1 MPQPSHTQGS
11 KATPLLTHCIGDVF
25 DATVARFAD
34 REALVVCHQHLRYT
48 WRQLADAVD
57 QHARALMALGLQAG
71 DRLGIW
77 APNCAEWCITQFA
90 SAKIGAI
97 LVNINPAYRTSE
109 LEYALG
115 QSACQ
120 WVICADAFKTSDYHA
135 MLLDLAP
142 ELGACRLGELHSA
155 RLPELRGVI
164 SLAATPPNGFLA
176 WSALQAR
183 AGETDAEQLAARQA
197 SLHRHEPINIQY
209 TSGTTGFPKGATLSH
224 HNILNNGYM
233 VGESLGLTE
242 HDRLVVPVPLYHC
255 FGMVMANLGCM
266 THGSTL
272 IYPNDA
278 FDPLLTLQAV
288 AEERATA
295 LYGVPTMFIAELDHP
310 RRHEFDLSTLRTGI
324 MAGATCPIEVMR
336 RVIDE
341 MHMGEVQIAYGM
353 TETSPVSL
361 QTGAADDLERRVTS
375 VGRTQ
380 PWLESKVIDST
391 GGTLARGEIGE
402 LCTRGYSVMLG
413 YWNNPKATAESIDA
427 DGWMRTGD
435 LAVMDDEGYV
445 RIVGRS
451 KDMIIR
457 GGENIYPRELEEFFF
472 THPAVADVQVI
483 GIPCSRYGEEI
494 VAWVRLH
501 PGQAL
506 GEDALRDW
514 ARARIAHFKVPRHFR
529 FVDAFP
535 MTVTGK
541 VQKFRMREISI
552 EELAG
557 GTDQ

>member
-1 MPQPSHTQGS
+1 MTQPSYSQGDQG
-11 KATPLLTHCIGDVF
+11 KALLTQCIGDAF
-25 DATVARFAD
+25 DTTVARFPD
-34 REALVVCHQHLRYT
+34 REALVVRHQALRYT

-57 QHARALMALGLQAG
+57 QHARALMALGVQPG

-90 SAKIGAI
+90 SAKVGAI
-97 LVNINPAYRTSE
+97 LVNINPAYRASE
-109 LEYALG
+109 LDYALG
-115 QSACQ
+115 QSGCR

-135 MLLDLAP
+135 MLSGLVPGLAKGHP
-142 ELGACRLGELHSA
+142 GALNCERFPA
-155 RLPELRGVI
+155 LRGVV
-164 SLAATPPNGFLA
+164 SLAVTPPPGFLA
-176 WSALQAR
+176 WHDLQAR
-183 AGETDAEQLAARQA
+183 APAVSAEALAERQA
-197 SLHRHEPINIQY
+197 QLQPGDPINIQY

-224 HNILNNGYM
+224 SNILNNGYM

-278 FDPLLTLQAV
+278 FDPLATLRAV
-288 AEERATA
+288 AEEKATA

-310 RRHEFDLSTLRTGI
+310 QRSAFDLSSLRTGI

-341 MHMGEVQIAYGM
+341 MHMAEVQIAYGM

-361 QTGAADDLERRVTS
+361 QTGANDDLERRVTS

-380 PWLESKVIDST
+380 PRLENKVIDADGNSVP
-391 GGTLARGEIGE
+391 RGEIGE

-413 YWNNPKATAESIDA
+413 YWNNPKATAESID
-427 DGWMRTGD
+427 DEGWMHTGD
-435 LAVMDDEGYV
+435 LAVMDEQGYV

-483 GIPCSRYGEEI
+483 GVPCSKYGEEI

-501 PGQAL
+501 PGHAAS
-506 GEDALRDW
+506 EDELREW

-529 FVDAFP
+529 FVDEFP

-557 GTDQ
+557 G

>member
-1 MPQPSHTQGS
+1 MPQPSYSQGNPD
-11 KATPLLTHCIGDVF
+11 KALLDQCIGDAF
-25 DATVARFAD
+25 DATVARFPD
-34 REALVVCHQHLRYT
+34 REALVVRHQALRYT
-48 WRQLADAVD
+48 WQQLADAVD
-57 QHARALMALGLQAG
+57 QHARALMALGVQPG

-90 SAKIGAI
+90 SAKVGAI
-97 LVNINPAYRTSE
+97 LVNINPAYRSNE
-109 LEYALG
+109 LDYALG
-115 QSACQ
+115 QSGCR

-135 MLLDLAP
+135 MLQGLIPGLSHGQP
-142 ELGACRLGELHSA
+142 GALICERF
-155 RLPELRGVI
+155 PDLRGVV
-164 SLAATPPNGFLA
+164 SLALSPPPGFLA
-176 WSALQAR
+176 WHDLQAR
-183 AGETDAEQLAARQA
+183 AEAISREALAERQA
-197 SLHRHEPINIQY
+197 QLQCNDPINIQY

-224 HNILNNGYM
+224 RNILNNGYM

-266 THGSTL
+266 THGSAL

-278 FDPLLTLQAV
+278 FDPLATLRAV
-288 AEERATA
+288 AEEKATA

-310 RRHEFDLSTLRTGI
+310 QRGEFDLSSLRTGI

-336 RVIDE
+336 RVIDQ
-341 MHMGEVQIAYGM
+341 MHMAEVQIAYGM

-361 QTGAADDLERRVTS
+361 QTGADDDLERRVTS

-380 PWLESKVIDST
+380 PRLENKIIDAEGST
-391 GGTLARGEIGE
+391 LPRGEIGE

-427 DGWMRTGD
+427 EGWMHTGD
-435 LAVMDDEGYV
+435 LAVMDEQGYV

-483 GIPCSRYGEEI
+483 GVPCKKYGEEI

-501 PGQAL
+501 PGHMAT
-506 GEDALRDW
+506 EDELREW
-514 ARARIAHFKVPRHFR
+514 ARARIAHFKVPRYFR
-529 FVDAFP
+529 FVDEFP

-541 VQKFRMREISI
+541 VQKFRMREISV
-552 EELAG
+552 EELALE
-557 GTDQ
+557 

>member
-1 MPQPSHTQGS
+1 MPQPSHTVGS
-11 KATPLLTHCIGDVF
+11 NAIPLLNLCIGDAF
-25 DATVARFAD
+25 DATVARFPD
-34 REALVVCHQHLRYT
+34 REALIVRHQQLRYT
-48 WRQLADAVD
+48 WRQLADAVN
-57 QHARALMALGLQAG
+57 QHARALMALGVQVG

-97 LVNINPAYRTSE
+97 LVNINPAYRSSE

-135 MLLDLAP
+135 MLLDLVP
-142 ELGACRLGELHSA
+142 ELRACRSGELQSA
-155 RLPELRGVI
+155 RLPALRGVI
-164 SLAATPPNGFLA
+164 SLAATPPGGLLA

-183 AGETDAEQLAARQA
+183 AGETAPGQLATRQA
-197 SLHRHEPINIQY
+197 SLHQHAPINIQY

-310 RRHEFDLSTLRTGI
+310 RRHEFDLSSLRTGI

-380 PWLESKVIDST
+380 PWLQSKVIDSIGT
-391 GGTLARGEIGE
+391 TLARGEIGE

-413 YWNNPKATAESIDA
+413 YWDNPKATAESIDA
-427 DGWMRTGD
+427 EGWMHTGD
-435 LAVMDDEGYV
+435 LAVMDEQGYV

-494 VAWVRLH
+494 VAWIRLH
-501 PGQAL
+501 PGQTL
-506 GEDALRDW
+506 GEEELREW

-529 FVDAFP
+529 FVDEFP

-552 EELAG
+552 EALAG
-557 GTDQ
+557 EQGR

>member
-1 MPQPSHTQGS
+1 MPQPSYSQGNPD
-11 KATPLLTHCIGDVF
+11 KALLDQCIGDAF
-25 DATVARFAD
+25 DATVARFPD
-34 REALVVCHQHLRYT
+34 REALVVRHQALRYT
-48 WRQLADAVD
+48 WQQLADAVD
-57 QHARALMALGLQAG
+57 QHARALMALGVQPG

-90 SAKIGAI
+90 SAKVGAI
-97 LVNINPAYRTSE
+97 LVNINPAYRSNE
-109 LEYALG
+109 LDYALG
-115 QSACQ
+115 QSGCR

-135 MLLDLAP
+135 MLQGLIPGLSHGQP
-142 ELGACRLGELHSA
+142 GALICERF
-155 RLPELRGVI
+155 PDLRGVV
-164 SLAATPPNGFLA
+164 SLALSPPPGFLA
-176 WSALQAR
+176 WHDLQAR
-183 AGETDAEQLAARQA
+183 AEAISREALAERQA
-197 SLHRHEPINIQY
+197 QLQCNDPINIQY

-224 HNILNNGYM
+224 RNILNNGYM

-266 THGSTL
+266 THGSAL

-278 FDPLLTLQAV
+278 FDPLATLRAV
-288 AEERATA
+288 AEEKATA

-310 RRHEFDLSTLRTGI
+310 QRGEFDLSSLRTGI

-336 RVIDE
+336 RVIDQ
-341 MHMGEVQIAYGM
+341 MHMAEVQIAYGM

-361 QTGAADDLERRVTS
+361 QTGADDDLERRVTS

-380 PWLESKVIDST
+380 PRLENKIIDAEGST
-391 GGTLARGEIGE
+391 LPRGEIGE

-427 DGWMRTGD
+427 EGWMHTGD
-435 LAVMDDEGYV
+435 LAVMDEQGNV

-483 GIPCSRYGEEI
+483 GVPCKKYGEEI

-501 PGQAL
+501 PGHMAT
-506 GEDALRDW
+506 EDELREW
-514 ARARIAHFKVPRHFR
+514 ARARIAHFKVPRYFR
-529 FVDAFP
+529 FVDEFP

-541 VQKFRMREISI
+541 VQKFRMREISV
-552 EELAG
+552 EELALE
-557 GTDQ
+557 

>member
-1 MPQPSHTQGS
+1 MPQPSYTQGNQD
-11 KATPLLTHCIGDVF
+11 KPLLTQCIGDAF
-25 DATVARFAD
+25 DATVARFPE
-34 REALVVCHQHLRYT
+34 REALVVHHQALRYT

-57 QHARALMALGLQAG
+57 QHARALMALGVQPG

-90 SAKIGAI
+90 SAKVGAI
-97 LVNINPAYRTSE
+97 LVNINPAYRSSE
-109 LEYALG
+109 LDYALG
-115 QSACQ
+115 QSGCR

-135 MLLDLAP
+135 TLQGLLPGLANSQP
-142 ELGACRLGELHSA
+142 GALICERF
-155 RLPELRGVI
+155 PELRGVV
-164 SLAATPPNGFLA
+164 SLALSPPPGFLA
-176 WSALQAR
+176 WHALQAR
-183 AGETDAEQLAARQA
+183 AEAVSGEALAARQA
-197 SLHRHEPINIQY
+197 QLRCDDPINIQY

-224 HNILNNGYM
+224 SNILNNGYM

-266 THGSTL
+266 THGSAL
-272 IYPNDA
+272 IYPSDA
-278 FDPLLTLQAV
+278 FDPLATLRAV
-288 AEERATA
+288 AQEKATA
-295 LYGVPTMFIAELDHP
+295 LYGVPTMFIAQLDHP
-310 RRHEFDLSTLRTGI
+310 QRGEFDLSSLRTGI

-336 RVIDE
+336 RVIGE
-341 MHMGEVQIAYGM
+341 MHMAEVQIAYGM

-380 PWLESKVIDST
+380 PRLESKVVDAEGNT
-391 GGTLARGEIGE
+391 VPRGEIGE

-427 DGWMRTGD
+427 EGWMHTGD
-435 LAVMDDEGYV
+435 LAVMDEQGYV

-483 GIPCSRYGEEI
+483 GVPCSKYGEEI

-501 PGQAL
+501 PGHAVS
-506 GEDALRDW
+506 EEALREW
-514 ARARIAHFKVPRHFR
+514 ARARIAHFKVPRYFR

-541 VQKFRMREISI
+541 VQKFRMREISV
-552 EELAG
+552 EELSAR
-557 GTDQ
+557 

>member
-1 MPQPSHTQGS
+1 MPQPSYSQGNPD
-11 KATPLLTHCIGDVF
+11 KALLTQCIGDAF
-25 DATVARFAD
+25 DATVARFPD
-34 REALVVCHQHLRYT
+34 REALVVRHQALRYT
-48 WRQLADAVD
+48 WQQLAEAVD
-57 QHARALMALGLQAG
+57 QHARALMALGVQPG

-90 SAKIGAI
+90 SAKVGAI
-97 LVNINPAYRTSE
+97 LVNINPAYRSSE
-109 LEYALG
+109 LDYALG
-115 QSACQ
+115 QAGCR

-135 MLLDLAP
+135 MLQGLVPGLASSQP
-142 ELGACRLGELHSA
+142 GALTCERF
-155 RLPELRGVI
+155 PELRGVV
-164 SLAATPPNGFLA
+164 SLAASPPPGFLA
-176 WSALQAR
+176 WHALQAR
-183 AGETDAEQLAARQA
+183 AESVSCQALVERQA
-197 SLHRHEPINIQY
+197 QLRCDDPINIQY

-224 HNILNNGYM
+224 SNILNNGYM

-278 FDPLLTLQAV
+278 FDPLATLRAV
-288 AEERATA
+288 AEEKATA

-310 RRHEFDLSTLRTGI
+310 QRSEFDLSSLRTGI

-336 RVIDE
+336 RVIGE
-341 MHMGEVQIAYGM
+341 MHMAEVQIAYGM

-361 QTGAADDLERRVTS
+361 QTGPDDDLERRVTS

-380 PWLESKVIDST
+380 PRLENKVLDANGNT
-391 GGTLARGEIGE
+391 VPRGEIGE

-413 YWNNPKATAESIDA
+413 YWNNPKATAESIDE
-427 DGWMRTGD
+427 DGWMHTGD
-435 LAVMDDEGYV
+435 LAVMDEQGYM

-483 GIPCSRYGEEI
+483 GVPCSKYGEEI

-501 PGQAL
+501 PGHTAS
-506 GEDALRDW
+506 EDALREW
-514 ARARIAHFKVPRHFR
+514 ARARIAHFKVPRYFR
-529 FVDAFP
+529 FVDEFP

-541 VQKFRMREISI
+541 VQKFRMREISVA
-552 EELAG
+552 ELSSR
-557 GTDQ
+557 

>member
-1 MPQPSHTQGS
+1 MTHPSHTQGNPD
-11 KATPLLTHCIGDVF
+11 KPLLDHCIGDAF
-25 DATVARFAD
+25 DATVARFPD
-34 REALVVCHQHLRYT
+34 REALVVRHQQLRYT

-57 QHARALMALGLQAG
+57 QHARALMALGVQAG

-97 LVNINPAYRTSE
+97 LVNINPAYRSSE
-109 LEYALG
+109 LDYALS
-115 QSACQ
+115 QSGCR

-135 MLLDLAP
+135 MLCDLVPGLSACKP
-142 ELGACRLGELHSA
+142 GAVHCE

-164 SLAATPPNGFLA
+164 SLAVKPPPGFLA
-176 WSALQAR
+176 WYDLQAR
-183 AGETDAEQLAARQA
+183 AGEVSVEALGRRQA
-197 SLHRHEPINIQY
+197 SLRPCEPINIQY

-233 VGESLGLTE
+233 VGESLRLTE
-242 HDRLVVPVPLYHC
+242 YDRLVVPVPLYHC

-288 AEERATA
+288 AEEHATA

-310 RRHEFDLSTLRTGI
+310 RRNEFDLSSLRTGI

-341 MHMGEVQIAYGM
+341 MHMAEIQIAYGM

-361 QTGAADDLERRVTS
+361 QTGPEDELEVRVTS

-380 PWLESKVIDST
+380 PRLESKVIDAE
-391 GGTLARGEIGE
+391 GNTLPRGEIGE

-413 YWNNPKATAESIDA
+413 YWNNPEATAESIDEE
-427 DGWMRTGD
+427 GWMHTGD
-435 LAVMDDEGYV
+435 LAQMDEAGFV

-483 GIPCSRYGEEI
+483 GIPCSKYGEEI

-501 PGQAL
+501 PGYSASA
-506 GEDALRDW
+506 ETLREW
-514 ARARIAHFKVPRHFR
+514 AKARIAHFKVPRHFR
-529 FVDAFP
+529 FVDEFP

-552 EELAG
+552 EELSGVSAG
-557 GTDQ
+557 

>member
-1 MPQPSHTQGS
+1 MTQPSYTQGNQD
-11 KATPLLTHCIGDVF
+11 KALLSHCIGDAF
-25 DATVARFAD
+25 DATVARFPD
-34 REALVVCHQHLRYT
+34 REALVVRHQALRYT
-48 WRQLADAVD
+48 WQQLAEAVD
-57 QHARALMALGLQAG
+57 QHARALMALGVQPG

-90 SAKIGAI
+90 SAKVGAI
-97 LVNINPAYRTSE
+97 LVNINPAYRSSE
-109 LEYALG
+109 LDYALG
-115 QSACQ
+115 QSGCR
-120 WVICADAFKTSDYHA
+120 WVICADAFKSSDYHA
-135 MLLDLAP
+135 MLLSLIPGLAQGQP
-142 ELGACRLGELHSA
+142 GALICA
-155 RLPELRGVI
+155 RFPELRGVV
-164 SLAATPPNGFLA
+164 SLAVAPPPGFLA
-176 WSALQAR
+176 WHDLQAR
-183 AGETDAEQLAARQA
+183 AASVSRQA
-197 SLHRHEPINIQY
+197 LAERQAQLRCDDPINIQY

-224 HNILNNGYM
+224 SNILNNGYM

-278 FDPLLTLQAV
+278 FDPLATLRAV
-288 AEERATA
+288 AEEKATA

-310 RRHEFDLSTLRTGI
+310 QRGEFDLSSLRTGI

-341 MHMGEVQIAYGM
+341 MHMAEVQIAYGM

-361 QTGAADDLERRVTS
+361 QTGANDDLERRVTS

-380 PWLESKVIDST
+380 PRLESKVVD
-391 GGTLARGEIGE
+391 GDGHCVPRGEIGE

-413 YWNNPKATAESIDA
+413 YWNNPNATAESIDGE
-427 DGWMRTGD
+427 GWMHTGD
-435 LAVMDDEGYV
+435 LAVMDEQGYV

-483 GIPCSRYGEEI
+483 GVPCSKYGEEI

-501 PGQAL
+501 PGQEAS
-506 GEDALRDW
+506 EDELREW
-514 ARARIAHFKVPRHFR
+514 ARARIAHFKVPRYFR
-529 FVDAFP
+529 FVDEFP

-541 VQKFRMREISI
+541 VQKFRMREISV

-557 GTDQ
+557 G